1 MQAICFITSL
11 KSNCL
16 RLLKLWGSKPY
27 HSNWFFLRPEIKK
40 TSASK
45 TAWAPA
51 PKSSNQK
58 IANETIKWFHLQT
71 YDYTIEKNASCHVPL
86 HNERKNL
93 HAAWTMR
100 ACTATSID
108 PTTRTSNKMPKG
120 EIVDDYFVWD
130 CLFDDKQKNIE
141 QIKARS
147 HAVRHMSLKIKACIS
162 QIELAT
168 PKLARLCMLL

>member
-27 HSNWFFLRPEIKK
+27 HSNWFFLRPEIK
-40 TSASK
+40 TASASK

-71 YDYTIEKNASCHVPL
+71 YDYTIENNVSCHVPRSSQ
-86 HNERKNL
+86 RKKNSSRSMDHACMHGNL
-93 HAAWTMR
+93 NWSNNQRAYRFPEYQIRCPKVKLWT
-100 ACTATSID
+100 TILF
-108 PTTRTSNKMPKG
+108 
-120 EIVDDYFVWD
+120 EIVCSMTNRRTLNKSKLEATQFGT
-130 CLFDDKQKNIE
+130 CLWKSRL
-141 QIKARS
+141 AS
-147 HAVRHMSLKIKACIS
+147 HK
-162 QIELAT
+162 
-168 PKLARLCMLL
+168 